1 MKSLKITALA
11 AALVVAAGL
20 GAALSPVGHGQ
31 TSTARAR
38 APRALQAFGLAGS
51 EIGVSVRELDDADS
65 KGTKGAQAGVVI
77 EDVTEGGPAATA
89 GIRKGDVVVEFDGE
103 RVRSVRQFQRLVQE
117 TPEGRKVSAALLRDG
132 QKITVSVQPRASER
146 FRILT
151 DLPNM
156 RVFEN
161 NFGRNFDMVAPPA
174 PPALPAQPS
183 RPAPPAPPAIPDFE
197 SFVWRIGNTLGLT
210 ATDLSSQLAEYFG
223 TKDGVLVTSVS
234 EDSAAAKAGVK
245 AGDVITSI
253 NGGTVDST
261 SELRRRVQRLENGD
275 EFTLGVVRDRKTI
288 TLKGKFEEPRN
299 RRTFRS

>member
-1 MKSLKITALA
+1 MKPLRITALA

-20 GAALSPVGHGQ
+20 GAALSPVAHGQ
-31 TSTARAR
+31 TSATRAR

-89 GIRKGDVVVEFDGE
+89 GIKKGDVVVEFDGE
-103 RVRSVRQFQRLVQE
+103 RVRSVRQFTRLVQE

-132 QKITVSVQPRASER
+132 QRITVSVQPRASER

-161 NFGRNFDMVAPPA
+161 NFGRDFNLVAPPA
-174 PPALPAQPS
+174 PPAPPAQPS

-197 SFVWRIGNTLGLT
+197 SFVWRLGNTLGLT

-275 EFTLGVVRDRKTI
+275 EFTLGVVRDKKTI